1 MHKAFHSVVGAVKT
15 RQRVTNN
22 QNVCVL
28 HKDFESLFNAVLAS
42 TAVMGGLLELISQLA
57 LAGGLSWASG
67 LRLYLTVFAVGLF
80 AKFGY
85 IDLPTTLNILS
96 NPVVIGVSGIL
107 ATVEFLADKIPFV
120 DSAWDS
126 IQTFIRIPAGALLA
140 MGAMNSSDPMI
151 ATIAALLGGSLAGAT
166 HATKAGSR
174 ALINT
179 SPEPVSNVAASLG
192 EESLLLTGGWLM
204 FAHPAVFIGLL
215 CGFVLLLFWLLPKLW
230 RGIKSVLGNIGKMNN
245 PV

>member
-1 MHKAFHSVVGAVKT
+1 MEMI
-15 RQRVTNN
+15 
-22 QNVCVL
+22 QN
-28 HKDFESLFNAVLAS
+28 
-42 TAVMGGLLELISQLA
+42 LA

-67 LRLYLTVFAVGLF
+67 LRLYLTVFAVGLL

-85 IDLPTTLNILS
+85 VDLPSTLDILS
-96 NPVVIGVSGIL
+96 NHVVIGASGIL
-107 ATVEFLADKIPFV
+107 AAIEFLADKIPYV

-140 MGAMNSSDPMI
+140 MGAINTSDPAI
-151 ATIAALLGGSLAGAT
+151 ATVAALLGGSLAGAT

-179 SPEPVSNVAASLG
+179 SPEPVSNIAASLT
-192 EESLLLTGGWLM
+192 EESMLLTGGWLV

-215 CGFVLLLFWLLPKLW
+215 CGFILLMFWLLPKLW
-230 RGIKSVLGNIGKMNN
+230 RGIKSVLGNVGKISKIQN
-245 PV
+245 

>member
-1 MHKAFHSVVGAVKT
+1 M
-15 RQRVTNN
+15 
-22 QNVCVL
+22 
-28 HKDFESLFNAVLAS
+28 
-42 TAVMGGLLELISQLA
+42 ELIQHLA

-67 LRLYLTVFAVGLF
+67 LRLYLTVFAVGIL

-85 IDLPTTLNILS
+85 IHLPASLDILS
-96 NPVVIGVSGIL
+96 NPIILSVAGVLCVI
-107 ATVEFLADKIPFV
+107 EFLADKIPYV

-140 MGAMNSSDPMI
+140 MGAINSSDPMI
-151 ATIAALLGGSLAGAT
+151 ATVTALLGGSLAGAT

-179 SPEPVSNVAASLG
+179 SPEPISNITASFS
-192 EESLLLTGGWLM
+192 EESMLVTGGWLV

-215 CGFVLLLFWLLPKLW
+215 CGFIVLLSWLLPKLW
-230 RGIKSVLGNIGKMNN
+230 RSIKSVLGHIGK
-245 PV
+245 VSKAQ

>member
-1 MHKAFHSVVGAVKT
+1 M
-15 RQRVTNN
+15 
-22 QNVCVL
+22 
-28 HKDFESLFNAVLAS
+28 
-42 TAVMGGLLELISQLA
+42 ELIQNLA

-67 LRLYLTVFAVGLF
+67 LRLYLTVFAVGLL

-85 IDLPTTLNILS
+85 IHLPASLDILS
-96 NPVVIGVSGIL
+96 NPIVLSVAGVL
-107 ATVEFLADKIPFV
+107 CVVEFLADKIPYV

-140 MGAMNSSDPMI
+140 MGAINSNDPVI
-151 ATIAALLGGSLAGAT
+151 ATVTDLLGGSLAGAT

-179 SPEPVSNVAASLG
+179 SPEPVSNVAASFS
-192 EESLLLTGGWLM
+192 EEGMLVTGGWLV

-215 CGFVLLLFWLLPKLW
+215 CGFIVLMFWMLPKLW
-230 RGIKSVLGNIGKMNN
+230 RSIKSVLGHIGKVSKAQWPQLLNIYN
-245 PV
+245 IILLSY

>member
-1 MHKAFHSVVGAVKT
+1 LEV
-15 RQRVTNN
+15 
-22 QNVCVL
+22 
-28 HKDFESLFNAVLAS
+28 
-42 TAVMGGLLELISQLA
+42 LLELISQLA

-67 LRLYLTVFAVGLF
+67 LRLYLTVFAVGLL

-85 IDLPTTLNILS
+85 IDLPTALDILS

-107 ATVEFLADKIPFV
+107 AAIEFLADKIAYV

-140 MGAMNSSDPMI
+140 MGAMNSSDPII

-179 SPEPVSNVAASLG
+179 SPEPVSNIAASLG
-192 EESLLLTGGWLM
+192 EESLLLTGGWLV

-230 RGIKSVLGNIGKMNN
+230 RGIKSVLGNIGN
-245 PV
+245 VTRV

>member
-1 MHKAFHSVVGAVKT
+1 M
-15 RQRVTNN
+15 
-22 QNVCVL
+22 
-28 HKDFESLFNAVLAS
+28 
-42 TAVMGGLLELISQLA
+42 ELISQLA

-67 LRLYLTVFAVGLF
+67 LRLYLTVFAVGLL

-85 IDLPTTLNILS
+85 IDLPAALNILS

-107 ATVEFLADKIPFV
+107 AVIEFLADKIPYV

-140 MGAMNSSDPMI
+140 MGAMNSSDPLI

-179 SPEPVSNVAASLG
+179 SPEPVSNIAASLG
-192 EESLLLTGGWLM
+192 EESLLLTGGWLV

-230 RGIKSVLGNIGKMNN
+230 RGIKSVLGSIGKVNKLQ
-245 PV
+245 